1 MPDTDLGYYIMK
13 KQMLTVLLALVAG
26 TMCAK
31 VKIGNLNYNLDAA
44 KKTATVVSNLQN
56 NSNYVGLEAV
66 EIPATVQN
74 NGTTY
79 TVTSLGE
86 GAFEECK
93 TLTSVKLPDCI
104 KKIGESAFE
113 GCTELES
120 INFPEGL
127 QSIGSYSFKKTAL
140 TFVSI
145 PSSVTILE
153 DNAFEDCRY
162 IDLVEIH
169 SDVIISKDY
178 KSDDGIVAIFGPQVK
193 EYILGDEITRIGNH
207 VFYNCSG
214 LQKITIGAN
223 VEEMGNYA
231 FENCKNIDVI
241 ICNAKN
247 APLLTKRTFKNM
259 GNKAYVYIY
268 VPEGRERSY
277 KRDQFWGEFDI
288 YTQGTEPKGDK
299 ED

>member
-277 KRDQFWGEFDI
+277 KRDHREWCQEHW
-288 YTQGTEPKGDK
+288 
-299 ED
+299 